1 MTAKEIHYRRH
12 ISINIGIGISISI
25 SISHRTDELMG
36 LSNASRYI
44 YLRSPRLCLRQ
55 TK

>member
-12 ISINIGIGISISI
+12 ISINISY
-25 SISHRTDELMG
+25 RTDKLMG

>member
-12 ISINIGIGISISI
+12 ISINIGISINISY
-25 SISHRTDELMG
+25 RTNKLMG

>member
-12 ISINIGIGISISI
+12 ISINIG
-25 SISHRTDELMG
+25 ISHRTDELMG

>member
-12 ISINIGIGISISI
+12 ISINISI

>member
-12 ISINIGIGISISI
+12 ISINIGISISI

>member
-12 ISINIGIGISISI
+12 ISINISISI
-25 SISHRTDELMG
+25 SIRHRTDELMG